1 MKLSDGYWR
10 VRQGFSASWARQT
23 ISVDSTDGGLR
34 VRAAANLAY
43 GDRGATLGGPLF
55 TITLST
61 PAEGVIKVVEEHFR
75 GVPDCGPHFRLET
88 DPNATFEISCSED
101 GTAFKSGILEAVVS
115 NPGEV
120 FSMDFRSGGKSLTG
134 TAYKGFGVYEDQRA
148 RYAQLPPQDHLD
160 YDEGCGVR
168 HNYVREQL
176 RLAPDEKV
184 YGFGERFGHFVKNGQ
199 TVEMWNSDAG
209 TSSDSAYKS
218 IPFYWTS
225 KGYGVFVNHPE
236 DVSFEVGSESVGKIQ
251 FSTRGERLEYYVI
264 AGPEPKDVLRRYTA
278 LTGRAP
284 YLPAWSYGL
293 WLTTSFLTDYDDG
306 TVAGFVDGMRERGIP
321 LSVFH
326 YDCYW
331 LRPYHW
337 CDFEWD
343 GEMFHDPV
351 GTIAEH
357 HRKGLKVCVWI
368 NPYLSSTS
376 ALYDEAVEHGYLL
389 KLKDGSAFATD
400 FWQPGMG
407 LVDFTNPGAR
417 EWYCSKLGKLIDM
430 GVDCFKTDFGE
441 SIPTNVVYFD
451 GSDSVR
457 MHNYYTYLYN
467 ETVYR
472 YLERRKGRGAAVLF
486 ARSATVG
493 GQQFPVHWGGD
504 CESTY
509 PAMAE
514 SLRGGI
520 SLMSSGFGYWAHDI
534 GGFEGDPG
542 PDLYKRWVQF
552 GLLSSHSRLH
562 GSKTVRVP
570 WVFDEE
576 SCDVLRKFTKLKLSL
591 LPYIA
596 RGAKQVSEEGTPLMR
611 PMALEFPNDPAARYL
626 DQQYMFGDDLLVA
639 PVFSSDGKVQYYVPE
654 GTWTNYLTGEVVN
667 GPKWTEGTFD
677 YMSLPLMARPGSVIP
692 VQEGREHTD
701 GDLLDHVVLRIFD
714 PEAIGEQGRTVELR
728 HGFEESSATVDFT
741 VQRDGQA
748 LEVTCSD
755 PQLAWSVQIGNKGPC
770 VPCEKEGKV
779 FVAL

>member
-10 VRQGFSASWARQT
+10 VRQGFKAAWARQT
-23 ISVDSTDGGLR
+23 ITVDPIDNGLR
-34 VRAAANLAY
+34 ARAAANLAY
-43 GDRGATLGGPLF
+43 GDRSATLGGPMF
-55 TITLST
+55 TVTLST
-61 PAEGVIKVVEEHFR
+61 PAEGVIRVVEEHYR
-75 GVPDCGPHFRLET
+75 GVPDRGPHFQLNV
-88 DPNATFEISCSED
+88 DPDASFEVFHD
-101 GTAFKSGILEAVVS
+101 DHGTGLRAGCLEAVVS

-120 FSMDFRSGGKSLTG
+120 FSLDFRSGGVNLTG
-134 TAYKGFGVYEDQRA
+134 TSYKGLGVYRDEAADYATASPRA
-148 RYAQLPPQDHLD
+148 HLD
-160 YDEGCGVR
+160 FDEGCGVR
-168 HNYVREQL
+168 HNYMREQL

-199 TVEMWNSDAG
+199 SVEMWNSDAG
-209 TSSDSAYKS
+209 TSSDAVYKS

-236 DVSFEVGSESVGKIQ
+236 DVSFEVGSETVGKIQ

-264 AGPEPKDVLRRYTA
+264 AGPEPKDMLRRYTA

-293 WLTTSFLTDYDDG
+293 WLTTSFLTDYDDA
-306 TVAGFVDGMRERGIP
+306 TVAGFVDGMRERDIP

-343 GEMFHDPV
+343 GDMFHDPS

-368 NPYLSSTS
+368 NPYLSSVS
-376 ALYDEAVEHGYLL
+376 PLYDEAVAGGYLL
-389 KLKDGSAFATD
+389 KLADGSAFATD

-407 LVDFTNPGAR
+407 LIDFTNPDAR

-441 SIPTNVVYFD
+441 SIPTNVVYD
-451 GSDSVR
+451 NGADPVA

-472 YLERRKGRGAAVLF
+472 YLEQRQGKGQAVLF

-509 PAMAE
+509 PAMSE
-514 SLRGGI
+514 SLRGGL

-552 GLLSSHSRLH
+552 GLLSTHSRLH

-570 WVFDEE
+570 WAFDEE
-576 SCDVLRKFTKLKLSL
+576 SCDVLRTFTKLKLSL
-591 LPYIA
+591 LPYLA
-596 RGAKQVSEEGTPLMR
+596 RGSRQVSEDGIPLMR
-611 PMALEFPNDPAARYL
+611 PMALEFPHDPAVRYL
-626 DQQYMFGDDLLVA
+626 DRQYMLGDDLLVA
-639 PVFSSDGKVQYYVPE
+639 PVFSPDGCVEYYVPE
-654 GTWTNYLTGEVVN
+654 GEWTNYLTGERIV
-667 GPKWTEGTFD
+667 GPAWVTGTFD
-677 YMSLPLMARPGSVIP
+677 YMSLPLMVRPGAVIP
-692 VQEGREHTD
+692 VQEGRVDTE
-701 GDLLDHVVLRIFD
+701 GDLLDGVTLKVFA
-714 PEAIGEQGRTVELR
+714 PEALGEEWTSVELR
-728 HGFEESSATVDFT
+728 RGFEQDAAVVEFRMRRIGNAL
-741 VQRDGQA
+741 QA
-748 LEVTCSD
+748 QASD
-755 PQLAWSVQIGNKGPC
+755 TGLAWSIMVGDKQAHACQGAA
-770 VPCEKEGKV
+770 E
-779 FVAL
+779 LTW